1 MLETRIAELTAA
13 IVALTAQLQGQAA
26 PVAAAPAAAPATPAP
41 APAAFAA
48 PAAAPAAAAP
58 LANGMPGGPFTAPA
72 AAAAPAFTPAAAGA
86 PFTDLAGCTKY
97 AMDSYAMLEAKGA
110 GRGEVVT
117 QLIQHL
123 CGSNSIN
130 DLPVAAYPS
139 FYTELEKQKA
149 L

>member
-1 MLETRIAELTAA
+1 MLETKIEALTAA
-13 IVALTAQLQGQAA
+13 VLALTAQLQGQAA
-26 PVAAAPAAAPATPAP
+26 PVPAP
-41 APAAFAA
+41 VAAAPAAFAA
-48 PAAAPAAAAP
+48 PAAAP
-58 LANGMPGGPFTAPA
+58 LANGMPGGPFAAPA
-72 AAAAPAFTPAAAGA
+72 AAPAAASFAPPAGGA

-97 AMDSYAMLEAKGA
+97 AMDSYAALEAKGA

-130 DLPVAAYPS
+130 DLPVAAYAN